1 MLIFVALIIKNQL
14 KYILGIDSGATTSE
28 AVAFPLGSGE
38 VITGKF
44 PPVNI
49 SILGMDESSKR
60 IAEIIKSISEK
71 TGKNSIISV
80 AAGISGARYE
90 KDRRAIERNIKKHT
104 EIKKVLVLP
113 DTETAFAS
121 AFDPG
126 EKNCGILIAGT
137 GSVLHYI
144 DGTGKALKIGGW
156 GRHIGDEGSGYW
168 IAREAL
174 YRVTKFFDGRQKGT
188 MLAEILKKQFC
199 IDSTNII
206 KEIYHNNFEIS
217 KIAFHV
223 FRASEAGDVTS
234 KEIIKAAADNL
245 LDHFIPIKNHKYK
258 IALMGSLF
266 SEEKLLE
273 KYLRKAAKLRFNK
286 IQFVKPGVR
295 PVWGAV
301 KIALSNNK

>member
-1 MLIFVALIIKNQL
+1 MVQIIKSQL
-14 KYILGIDSGATTSE
+14 KYILGIDSGATSSE

-38 VITGKF
+38 VITDKF
-44 PPVNI
+44 PAINI
-49 SILGMDESSKR
+49 SILGIDESSKR
-60 IAEIIKSISEK
+60 IAAIIKSISKK
-71 TGKNSIISV
+71 TGKNSLVSV

-90 KDRRAIERNIKKHT
+90 KDRKFLTRYLKEQTGIKQV
-104 EIKKVLVLP
+104 KVMP

-144 DGTGKALKIGGW
+144 DRSGKIIKIGGW

-168 IAREAL
+168 ISREAL
-174 YRVTKFFDGRQKGT
+174 YRVTEYYDGRHRKT
-188 MLAEILKKQFC
+188 LIADILKKQFC

-223 FRASEAGDVTS
+223 FRAAEKGDVTS
-234 KEIIKAAADNL
+234 REIIKSAAENL
-245 LDHFIPIKNHKYK
+245 LNHFVPIKNRRCK

-266 SEEKLLE
+266 SEENLLE
-273 KYLRKAAKLRFNK
+273 KYLRKAAKVHFNK

-301 KIALSNNK
+301 KIALSNSK

>member
-1 MLIFVALIIKNQL
+1 L
-14 KYILGIDSGATTSE
+14 KYILGIDSGATSSE
-28 AVAFPLGSGE
+28 AAAFPLGSGE

-49 SILGMDESSKR
+49 SILGIDESSKR
-60 IAEIIKSISEK
+60 LTAIITSISKK
-71 TGKNSIISV
+71 TGKNSIVSV
-80 AAGISGARYE
+80 AAGISGARFE
-90 KDRRAIERNIKKHT
+90 KDRKFLTRYIK
-104 EIKKVLVLP
+104 ENSGIKQVKVMP

-121 AFDPG
+121 AFEPG

-144 DGTGKALKIGGW
+144 DRSGKVIKIGGW

-168 IAREAL
+168 ISREAL
-174 YRVTKFFDGRQKGT
+174 YRVTAYYDGRQKGSISV
-188 MLAEILKKQFC
+188 LAGILKKQFC

-217 KIAFHV
+217 KITYHV
-223 FRASEAGDVTS
+223 FRAAEKGDVIS
-234 KEIIKAAADNL
+234 KEIIKAAAENL
-245 LDHFIPIKNHKYK
+245 LNHFIPIKNRVCK

-273 KYLRKAAKLRFNK
+273 KNLRKAAKVRFNK
-286 IQFVKPGVR
+286 IQFIKPGVR

-301 KIALSNNK
+301 KIALANSK